1 MPSSSGPSA
10 SAARFPA
17 CIRVSPHGRL
27 IYEAVEP
34 ADDVAGAAPETVAMA
49 AAFAG
54 GQAAGLVHLA
64 GLPDSVG
71 VPPDVAYFRGCAR
84 KVVEA
89 IGRLAEDARRAFL
102 EATSD
107 EQTAAILP
115 PPDDLAL
122 AAMIAAAPPMRGLDH
137 LDAAALRGIWHELA
151 AGIRAQAATRPGG
164 LAAVL
169 AAIDPRFHL
178 LGKVTFH
185 LAENRRDDA
194 RPFAFLAT
202 YAHRLTASSAV
213 QHLPL
218 AKAVESSAEHRDQAK
233 LVELLAPVQAA
244 ADRSTLIRE
253 WLDSRAI
260 FTPRAIT
267 IAEAHRFLRDVPA
280 MEESGLVVRVPDW
293 WRGRKP
299 PRPTVQVRLGDAA
312 PSAVGVD
319 GLLDFSVDLALDG
332 TPLTAA
338 ETSDLLAGTEGLTL
352 LRGRWV
358 EVDRDRLRQALDQW
372 KRLEREHAEGIDFV
386 KGMRLLAGAD
396 LGADEGTAAASV
408 EWSNVTAGG
417 WLRETLGALRD
428 PRGRPGCTPGNGLA
442 ATLRPYQAD
451 GVRWLWFLSRLRL
464 GACLADDM
472 GLGKTVQLID
482 LFLRLRDDAAATPAA
497 SPRRGAARTSARS
510 TKPCQPSLLVVPAS
524 LVGNWKQELARF
536 APQLRALF
544 VHRSECPIDVFDR
557 LAAEPERELARYD
570 VVVTTYAMV
579 KKLPWLTA
587 MAWRLAVLDE
597 AQAIKNASS
606 AQTKAVKGLRAEA
619 RIVLTGTPVENQLG
633 DLWSLFDFC
642 CPGLLGSA
650 GEFKQFV
657 RRMGKGA
664 DPDGFAPLRRLVGPY
679 ILRRLKTDPLI
690 SPDLPEKTEMRS
702 ECSLSRKQAALY
714 ERVVEDLRRQLQELK
729 DSERDG
735 GIRRRGIVLAT
746 TMRLKQICNHPAQ
759 YLGLADDMGYD
770 PAESGKFLRLAELC
784 EPIAARQEKTLVFT
798 QFQTLCGPLS
808 QWLSKVFGRPGVVL
822 HGQVP
827 VGKRKEIVRRFQ
839 EEDDIPF
846 FVISVKAGGT
856 GLNLTAA
863 SHVIHFDR
871 WWNPAVENQATDR
884 AFRIGQKRN
893 VLVHKFVCRG
903 TLEERIDAM
912 LRDKQDL
919 ADRLLGP
926 SVAGEMLLTEMTD
939 DQLLDLVS
947 LDVHRAAAD

>member
-1 MPSSSGPSA
+1 MPTASG
-10 SAARFPA
+10 REFPA
-17 CIRVSPHGRL
+17 CIRISPQGRMVF
-27 IYEAVEP
+27 EAVEQ
-34 ADDVAGAAPETVAMA
+34 ADAGAGAVPDSAEIA
-49 AAFAG
+49 AAFAD
-54 GQAAGLVHLA
+54 GQSAGLIHLA
-64 GLPDSVG
+64 GLPDSIG
-71 VPPDVAYFRGCAR
+71 LPPDVAFFRGFAR

-102 EATSD
+102 EAISD
-107 EQTAAILP
+107 EQTAALLP
-115 PPDDLAL
+115 APDNLAL
-122 AAMIAAAPPMRGLDH
+122 AAVLAAAPPMHGLDH
-137 LDAAALRGIWHELA
+137 LDVAALRRIWHELT
-151 AGIRAQAATRPGG
+151 AGVREQAVTRAGG

-169 AAIDPRFHL
+169 AAIDPRLHL

-185 LAENRRDDA
+185 LAENRRDET

-202 YAHRLTASSAV
+202 YAHRLTAASAV

-218 AKAVESSAEHRDQAK
+218 AKAVESSAECGDQAR

-244 ADRSTLIRE
+244 AERSSLIRE
-253 WLDSRAI
+253 WLDTRVI

-299 PRPTVQVRLGDAA
+299 PRPAVQVRLGDGT

-332 TPLTAA
+332 ERLTAK
-338 ETSDLLAGTEGLTL
+338 ETSELLAGTDSLTL

-358 EVDRDRLRQALDQW
+358 EVDRERLRQALDQW
-372 KRLEREHAEGIDFV
+372 RRLEREHAKGIDFV

-396 LGADEGTAAASV
+396 LGGDRDTSEAMV
-408 EWSNVTAGG
+408 EWADVTAGA
-417 WLRETLGALRD
+417 WLRETLVALRD
-428 PRGRPGCTPGNGLA
+428 PQGRPGCTPGKGLA

-451 GVRWLWFLSRLRL
+451 GVRWLWFLARLRL

-472 GLGKTVQLID
+472 GLGKTVQVID
-482 LFLRLRDDAAATPAA
+482 LFLRLRDDTAAPPAA
-497 SPRRGAARTSARS
+497 SPRRSAARRTVRS
-510 TKPCQPSLLVVPAS
+510 TASPPPSLLVVPAS

-536 APQLRALF
+536 APQLGTLF
-544 VHRSECPIDVFDR
+544 VHRSECPADLFDQ
-557 LAAEPERELARYD
+557 LAADPERQLARYD

-579 KKLPWLTA
+579 KKLPWLTSV
-587 MAWRLAVLDE
+587 AWRLAVLDE

-650 GEFKQFV
+650 GEFRQFV
-657 RRMGKGA
+657 RRMGKGGHS
-664 DPDGFAPLRRLVGPY
+664 DGFAPLRKLVGPY
-679 ILRRLKTDPLI
+679 ILRRLKTDPRI
-690 SPDLPEKTEMRS
+690 APDLPEKTEMRS

-714 ERVVEDLRRQLQELK
+714 ERAVEDLRRQLQELK
-729 DSERDG
+729 DTVRDN

-759 YLGLADDMGYD
+759 YLGLADDRGYD
-770 PAESGKFLRLAELC
+770 PAESGKFLRLAEVC
-784 EPIAARQEKTLVFT
+784 EPIAARQEKILVFT

-808 QWLSKVFGRPGVVL
+808 RWLSEVFGRSGVVL

-827 VGKRKEIVRRFQ
+827 VGKRKELVRRFQ

-903 TLEERIDAM
+903 TLEERIDSM
-912 LRDKQDL
+912 LRDKQGL

-926 SVAGEMLLTEMTD
+926 TVAGETLLTEMAD
-939 DQLLDLVS
+939 DQLLELVS
-947 LDVHRAAAD
+947 LDVHRASAD